1 MRGQQKNFEKC
12 MIRKT
17 TLMVLIRLNANS
29 FCHSKYKAS
38 SLLTRLT
45 QILKKVSYSW
55 EVVYT
60 FLNLQVRLPN
70 PFAAGFFEYGLYC
83 DTVLI
88 LDCLLI

>member
-1 MRGQQKNFEKC
+1 MRGQQKSFEKC

-38 SLLTRLT
+38 SLLARLT

-70 PFAAGFFEYGLYC
+70 PFAAGFFDGLYC